1 VKSKSKLIGILLE
14 KMSHYLNI
22 FMNSDSEL
30 AGWKNLVQEAI
41 EGKVDIDR
49 SMEKNLKL
57 YGREAAQF
65 ELPKDYPEI
74 KTAADLLAA
83 LDNLI
88 KQSTDSIQDPLAL
101 SLLSRVKN
109 TNPLSLSRQLD
120 NLAKAE
126 NPEKP

>member
-1 VKSKSKLIGILLE
+1 
-14 KMSHYLNI
+14 
-22 FMNSDSEL
+22 MNSDSEL

-88 KQSTDSIQDPLAL
+88 KHSTDSIEDPLAL
-101 SLLSRVKN
+101 SLLSRVQN

-120 NLAKAE
+120 NLAKAK
-126 NPEKP
+126 NPEKT

>member
-1 VKSKSKLIGILLE
+1 MYL
-14 KMSHYLNI
+14 YLNI
-22 FMNSDSEL
+22 FMSSDSEL
-30 AGWKNLVQEAI
+30 AQWKHLVSEAI
-41 EGKVDIDR
+41 EGTVDIDR
-49 SMEKNLKL
+49 SIDKNIKL

-83 LDNLI
+83 LDNFI
-88 KQSTDSIQDPLAL
+88 RQSTDAIQDPLAQ

-120 NLAKAE
+120 SLAKAA